1 MNSELYDNTYFLPPD
16 VLKHI
21 QTTLVSIPNGEGVK
35 RAKFLLKNG
44 SITYQAMKRINNF
57 FDTYN
62 GQDNNQYQ
70 LAGGDLMRSFIE
82 TSLNQ
87 DRSAVDRSKKNREEM
102 NIDVTNIEKVQQIPR
117 INENDAANDAVSDAV
132 SDGLKKNALAIIV
145 NKNNQILLLK
155 RGDNKE
161 YWQPNKWSLVGGGVD
176 DGEEPVKACQREIKE
191 ETDLDISTF
200 SHKYIIQRNADS
212 VEYIFV
218 CKHDGDDYDI
228 KLDTTENVQ
237 YGWFAPE
244 EMRFLD
250 HVPNLIDYV
259 NLAFKKYD

>member
-1 MNSELYDNTYFLPPD
+1 MNSELYDKTYTLPPD

-21 QTTLVSIPNGEGVK
+21 QATLVSIPNGEGVK

-44 SITYQAMKRINNF
+44 SITYQAMKRIKNF

-70 LAGGDLMRSFIE
+70 LAGGDSMRSFIE

-87 DRSAVDRSKKNREEM
+87 DRSGIDRSKKNREEM
-102 NIDVTNIEKVQQIPR
+102 NIDVTNTEKVQQIPR
-117 INENDAANDAVSDAV
+117 INEDDAVSDAV
-132 SDGLKKNALAIIV
+132 NDAVKKNALAIIV
-145 NKNNQILLLK
+145 NNNNQILLLK
-155 RGDNKE
+155 RADGKDF
-161 YWQPNKWSLVGGGVD
+161 WQPNKWSLVGGAVD
-176 DGEEPVKACQREIKE
+176 EGEEPVKACQREIKE
-191 ETDLDISTF
+191 ETDLNINKF
-200 SHKYIIQRNADS
+200 SHKYIIQRNPDS
-212 VEYIFV
+212 IEYIYV

-228 KLDTTENVQ
+228 NLDTTENVQ